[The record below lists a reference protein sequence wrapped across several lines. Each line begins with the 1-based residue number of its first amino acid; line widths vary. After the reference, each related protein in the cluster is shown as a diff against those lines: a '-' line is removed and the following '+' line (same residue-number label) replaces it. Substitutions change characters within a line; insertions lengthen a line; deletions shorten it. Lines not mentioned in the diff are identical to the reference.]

1 MFFRFRSDSLVP
13 GSALYSGVSAAVR
26 SQEILNI
33 TTKYKF
39 TCVNEKFTSEE
50 AEQRNKFQLNI
61 KESTDLR
68 IDTVKRIFEEEIKN
82 HRDETRVIFS

>member
-1 MFFRFRSDSLVP
+1 MLKV
-13 GSALYSGVSAAVR
+13 GSKICL
-26 SQEILNI
+26 ILNI
-33 TTKYKF
+33 KTKYKF

-82 HRDETRVIFS
+82 HRDETRVIFSWG

>member
-1 MFFRFRSDSLVP
+1 MF
-13 GSALYSGVSAAVR
+13 
-26 SQEILNI
+26 
-33 TTKYKF
+33 KF
-39 TCVNEKFTSEE
+39 TGEE

-82 HRDETRVIFS
+82 HRDETRVIFAKNKIKF